1 MKRFNSI
8 LIANRGEIACRVIRT
23 AKELGYRTI
32 AVYSDA
38 DAGAPHVQLADEAV
52 RIGAGPVGESYLL
65 AERIL
70 EAAVT
75 SGAEAIHPGYGFLS
89 ENAAF
94 AQAVEAA
101 GLVFIGPSA
110 EAIEVMG
117 NKAESKRRMIA
128 AGVPCVP
135 GYEGHDQSDECL
147 LVEGAKISLPLMV
160 KAAAGGGGRGMRLV
174 HDQADLANAIK
185 LARAEAES
193 AFGSGELILEK
204 AIIKPRHVEIQVFAD
219 TFGNT
224 VHLGER
230 DCSVQRRH
238 QKVIEEAPCP
248 IMTPELRE
256 QMGQSAIEAA
266 KSVNYRGAGTVEFL
280 LDSGKNAAF
289 YFLEMNTRLQVEHP
303 VTELITGLDLVALQI
318 AVAQGEQLGF
328 EQADIQLE
336 GHAIEVRLYT
346 EDPSQDFLPAS
357 GPVELWQPASAVGL
371 RIDSGICSG
380 QGISPFYDPM
390 VAKVIGYGPNRE
402 VARQRLIA
410 GLKETVLFG
419 TPNNARFLI
428 QCLEKQQFID
438 GLATTDFI
446 AEEFSEADLAN
457 PLPEFADAAVA
468 AVLELRLEHN
478 QLFQRALGVSHN
490 LRDWTSASCLVSRKQ
505 YQFDELIY
513 DLAISPEGKDSYR
526 ITGMVAAMDTGES
539 PSVVVTL
546 SQLQDTSAQLLVDGK
561 AITAIYMSPK
571 KGQLYCSIQ
580 GRSAFFKDLI
590 ILDGLADEAVGG
602 GRVISPMHGLL
613 LDVLVAPGDLVVKG
627 QVLAVLE
634 AMKMHYEITAEIDG
648 TVIEVS
654 AVTGNQVATDD
665 LLIEISEPEEL
676 GDDTGT
682 TNSTINKN
690 KDEAA

>member
-8 LIANRGEIACRVIRT
+8 LMANRGEIACRVIRT

-52 RIGAGPVGESYLL
+52 RIGPGPVGESYLL

-70 EAAVT
+70 EAAAT

-147 LVEGAKISLPLMV
+147 LVEAAKIALPLMV

-256 QMGQSAIEAA
+256 QMGQAAISAA

-280 LDSGKNAAF
+280 LDSGNEGGF

-318 AVAQGEQLGF
+318 AVAQGEPLGL
-328 EQADIQLE
+328 EQADIRLE

-357 GPVELWQPASAVGL
+357 GPVELWQPATAVGL

-390 VAKVIGYGPNRE
+390 VAKVIGYGPSRE

-419 TPNNARFLI
+419 TPNNTRFLI
-428 QCLEKQQFID
+428 QCLEKQQFIN
-438 GLATTDFI
+438 GLATTAFI
-446 AEEFSEADLAN
+446 AEAFSEEDLAN
-457 PLPEFADAAVA
+457 PLPEFAEAAVA

-526 ITGMVAAMDTGES
+526 ITAMVAAMDTGES

-546 SQLQDTSAQLLVDGK
+546 SQLQDTNAQLIVDGK

-571 KGQLYCSIQ
+571 KGQLYCSIE

-665 LLIEISEPEEL
+665 LLIEISEPDNDE
-676 GDDTGT
+676 T
-682 TNSTINKN
+682 KH
-690 KDEAA
+690 EAA

>member
-428 QCLEKQQFID
+428 QCLEKQQFVD
-438 GLATTDFI
+438 GLATTAFI

-571 KGQLYCSIQ
+571 KGQLYCSIE